1 MAETAVQ
8 KAQRQFEEARARLQS
23 AKARESSAERKKETR
38 RKVVLGGALIE
49 LATRDDE
56 AAAMTRRLVD
66 GLSRDQDRKTF
77 KGWDAPVPTSENGSG
92 GNTKGGGQNDIT
104 GDSRFDL
111 PPRS

>member
-38 RKVVLGGALIE
+38 RKVILGGALVE
-49 LATRDDE
+49 HADRDPRFAKVVQVLIDS
-56 AAAMTRRLVD
+56 
-66 GLSRDQDRKTF
+66 LSRDQDRKAF
-77 KGWDAPVPTSENGSG
+77 EGWDVPVPPSEG
-92 GNTKGGGQNDIT
+92 GNLGNSQAGERNDKI

-111 PPRS
+111 PHS